1 MYSVTGRIRVIK
13 QPRGGYISRKQFTV
27 SSLDDGIDLNENENI
42 NPSLIGL
49 VVDYMTRFLMGA
61 LKEEAFEISLLGAE
75 IAKDN
80 FNAYRLLDKIKGLD
94 YESVD
99 SACKLVGYDVC
110 FRAGMMGYKSV
121 EEIKPDIKTINNI
134 VTMIRRSLH
143 FWNEYGPIVKDGFT
157 FEGGYTPVISTGDGD
172 YLTKDTLW
180 DFKVS
185 KKEINSEHTLQ
196 LLIYY
201 IMGKHSVHK
210 EFDSIKRLGIYNPRL
225 NIIYLLNICDIPKD
239 VIDIV
244 SHDIIGYGLS
254 KEEIRELRKKELS
267 KSENYTRSTK
277 IQCCNDL
284 DKKIYGY
291 SSKKEYISK
300 AFPTRAKIKDFS
312 TYNGEPIFWKGSVPA
327 IVLEKNLSY
336 IIRFKACFKIKN
348 KEKAFVMNKT
358 SFLWSSRE
366 PLETSDIYDPQE
378 KKYYAYYK
386 NSEGKITKAKPTLIL
401 TSDDFQLFKKV
412 YDVKEL
418 EILDGCYFF

>member
-1 MYSVTGRIRVIK
+1 MYSVTKRICIIK
-13 QPRGGYISRKQFTV
+13 QPRGGYINRKQFMV
-27 SSLDDGIDLNENENI
+27 NILDDGIELNEAENI
-42 NPSLIGL
+42 NPGLVGL

-61 LKEEAFEISLLGAE
+61 LKEEAFKISLQGAK
-75 IAKDN
+75 IAKDD
-80 FNAYRLLDKIKGLD
+80 FNAYKLLDKIKGLD
-94 YESVD
+94 YESVT
-99 SACKLVGYDVC
+99 SACRLAGYDVC
-110 FRAGMMGYKSV
+110 FRAGMRGYKSV
-121 EEIKPDIKTINNI
+121 EEIKPDIKTVDNI

-143 FWNEYGPIVKDGFT
+143 FWKEYGPIVKDGFT
-157 FEGGYTPVISTGDGD
+157 FEGGYTPVISEGDGD

-201 IMGKHSVHK
+201 IMGKHSVYK

-225 NIIYLLNICDIPKD
+225 NKTYLLNVCDIPKD

-244 SHDIIGYGLS
+244 SHDVIGYGLS
-254 KEEIRELRKKELS
+254 KEEFQELRKKELNRS
-267 KSENYTRSTK
+267 KNTIKSMNV
-277 IQCCNDL
+277 QHCNDL

-291 SSKKEYISK
+291 SSKREYISK
-300 AFPTRAKIKDFS
+300 AFPTRVKIKDFS
-312 TYNGEPIFWKGSVPA
+312 AYNGDPIFWKGSMPA
-327 IVLEKNLSY
+327 IVLEKNLPY

-358 SFLWSSRE
+358 SFLWTLKE
-366 PLETSDIYDPQE
+366 PLETSDIYDLKT

-386 NSEGKITKAKPTLIL
+386 NSEGEIIKAKPTLIL
-401 TSDDFQLFKKV
+401 TSDDFQLFNKI

-418 EILDGCYFF
+418 EILDGCYFP

>member
-185 KKEINSEHTLQ
+185 KK
-196 LLIYY
+196 
-201 IMGKHSVHK
+201 
-210 EFDSIKRLGIYNPRL
+210 R
-225 NIIYLLNICDIPKD
+225 
-239 VIDIV
+239 
-244 SHDIIGYGLS
+244 
-254 KEEIRELRKKELS
+254 
-267 KSENYTRSTK
+267 
-277 IQCCNDL
+277 
-284 DKKIYGY
+284 
-291 SSKKEYISK
+291 
-300 AFPTRAKIKDFS
+300 
-312 TYNGEPIFWKGSVPA
+312 
-327 IVLEKNLSY
+327 
-336 IIRFKACFKIKN
+336 
-348 KEKAFVMNKT
+348 
-358 SFLWSSRE
+358 
-366 PLETSDIYDPQE
+366 
-378 KKYYAYYK
+378 
-386 NSEGKITKAKPTLIL
+386 
-401 TSDDFQLFKKV
+401 
-412 YDVKEL
+412 
-418 EILDGCYFF
+418 